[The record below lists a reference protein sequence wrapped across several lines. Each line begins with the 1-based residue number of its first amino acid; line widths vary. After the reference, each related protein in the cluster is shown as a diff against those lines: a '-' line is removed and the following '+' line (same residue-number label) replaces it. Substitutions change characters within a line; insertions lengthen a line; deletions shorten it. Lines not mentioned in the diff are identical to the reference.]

1 MDISRI
7 SKKQIQVWLPLMDGV
22 EVLCRHLAQ
31 DEYDAILKQSV
42 KTTFNPKTHL
52 KQEERDE
59 QRFNSLL
66 ARAVVLD
73 WQGLDDAGQPFPCSP
88 ENIDYLMEKLTEF
101 RLLVIGTPLSFER
114 MLAAERAVTEKNLST
129 ISAPSPIT
137 PA

>member
-1 MDISRI
+1 MD
-7 SKKQIQVWLPLMDGV
+7 DV
-22 EVLCRHLAQ
+22 EVLCRHIPQ
-31 DEYDAILKQSV
+31 DEYDTILKQAV
-42 KTTFNPKTHL
+42 KTTFNPKNHL
-52 KQEERDE
+52 RQEERDD
-59 QRFNSLL
+59 QKFNSLL

-73 WQGLDDAGQPFPCSP
+73 WRGMDDAGQPFPCTP

-114 MLAAERAVTEKNLST
+114 MLAAERAVTEKNLLP